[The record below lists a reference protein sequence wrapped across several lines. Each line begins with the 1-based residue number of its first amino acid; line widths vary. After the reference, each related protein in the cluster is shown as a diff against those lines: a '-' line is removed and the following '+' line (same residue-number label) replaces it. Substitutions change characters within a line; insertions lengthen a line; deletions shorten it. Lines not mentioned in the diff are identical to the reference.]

1 MSVDFEEIGLR
12 VAKRRKILNLT
23 QEELAERA
31 DLSTTH
37 IQNIER
43 ASSKCSIDS
52 LMKLS
57 IALQVTPDYLLS
69 GTYVYIDDPK
79 LNLIKSNIMRCN
91 TKHFDLMLIFIA
103 WVADQDIK

>member
-1 MSVDFEEIGLR
+1 MSVDFIEIGSR
-12 VAKRRKILNLT
+12 VSKRRKILNLT
-23 QEELAERA
+23 QEELAEKA

-43 ASSKCSIDS
+43 ASSKCSINS

-69 GTYVYIDDPK
+69 GTYVYMDEPK
-79 LNLIKSNIMRCN
+79 LDMIKAYIMRCN
-91 TKHFDLMLIFIA
+91 TKHFDLIINFIA